1 MLPLLDL
8 ITISVLIIIVVAI
21 VVVASSLASK
31 SPRDEASP
39 KPTPKL
45 PSLPSLPV
53 LGSLLS
59 LRGTSQPHVH
69 LAQLGRTHG
78 AVARSLPRT
87 AERGGGDGG
96 TSRGDFEDGGGGE
109 EGGAARSGGA
119 LALKLGAR
127 HAVLVTSAQHAHH
140 VLIRK
145 GRQFGGR
152 VHAVTTDILSRGGKD
167 IAFTDVGPS
176 WRFHRKLVLGSLYTK
191 TGGMGA
197 LEKIV
202 MEEALALIS
211 ALGETTSD
219 STSSATSDP
228 EQELS
233 RASTNVIM
241 RLVFGTRYSRGDP
254 GLQTMLDYS
263 RGIVEIVAKDDLV
276 DIFPWLRVFPSMS
289 LRKLRACVRARDK
302 LLEKQLQE
310 HRATFQEGVTRDLLD
325 RLLEAARVSP
335 PPPGV
340 ELTDD
345 HLLMIAGDIFGAGVE
360 TSTTVMKWI
369 LVFMVHH
376 PEIQGRIHAE
386 LDEVIGRERP
396 PCGSDRGKLPF
407 MEATIN
413 EVLRIRPV
421 AAILI
426 PHVAMCDTTIG
437 EFPVKKGTEVIV
449 NLWAVHHDESLWEK
463 PDEFNPGRF
472 LSPCGRQRRSMGPNE
487 GFFPFGAGPRVCLG
501 EALAKLQ
508 LFLFTASIL
517 QRFSAG
523 PIPGKAL
530 PDLEGIYGVVLRP
543 RDFHVALTPRV

>member
-1 MLPLLDL
+1 MLPILDL
-8 ITISVLIIIVVAI
+8 ITISVLIIIVVTI

-31 SPRDEASP
+31 SPRDAASP
-39 KPTPKL
+39 KPTPTL

-78 AVARSLPRT
+78 AVARSLPRP
-87 AERGGGDGG
+87 AERGGDGG
-96 TSRGDFEDGGGGE
+96 TSRGDFEVGGGGE

-145 GRQFGGR
+145 GREFGGR

-335 PPPGV
+335 RPPGV

-396 PCGSDRGKLPF
+396 PCAGDRGKLPF

-449 NLWAVHHDESLWEK
+449 NLWAVHHDESLWKK

>member
-31 SPRDEASP
+31 SPRDAASP

-87 AERGGGDGG
+87 AERGDGG

-109 EGGAARSGGA
+109 EGLAARSGGA

-369 LVFMVHH
+369 FVFMVHH

-396 PCGSDRGKLPF
+396 PCASDRGKLPF